1 MPAVTSTILSDGK
14 PMDPA
19 CELISI
25 DIRREVD
32 RIPRAEL
39 RVLDGDAAQQAF
51 AISDT
56 GFFAPGAKIEIKLR
70 YEGEEDR
77 CVFKGVVVRHGVEA
91 GDDGSVLVIGLKD
104 AAVRLTGARRSAVFR
119 KMTDGAIVKQLIEAA
134 ELEVGTIAETR
145 PEHAEMV
152 QYHAT
157 PWDFILSR
165 AGALGLLVV
174 VEDGKIS
181 LRKMEIEGAPKHCFS
196 YGISEIFDVEIEAD
210 AEHQYE
216 AVESVAWD
224 PKEQKPTPARKA
236 KSAHATQGNLDGGKL
251 GGAVG
256 NGTCTL
262 SHPVPV
268 VAEELQAW
276 ADARMARSRMA
287 LLRGRIAVPGFGD
300 IGLLDV
306 MEVEGIGKRF
316 NGKTL
321 VTGLRHRVDASGW
334 RTDVQFGL
342 SPEELSRKEDIRE
355 APAAGLLPAVSG
367 LQIGVVAEFED
378 DPDEELRVKV
388 ILPGVDAKQDK
399 AVWARLAAPDAGKAR
414 GYFFRPEPKDEVVVG
429 FFNDD
434 PRRPVILGAL
444 FGSKN
449 APPKVMGKPSKK
461 NDKSGIVTK
470 FGTTIQFLDPDDGA
484 KSIVLSDRH
493 ENSIS
498 MGEGGIEIK
507 SKSKGDQDS
516 ITQNSITMGKDGI
529 EITSSK
535 HLNLKI
541 DGNVTISGKEVD
553 IK

>member
-1 MPAVTSTILSDGK
+1 MPAVTPTIRSNNET
-14 PMDPA
+14 MSSA
-19 CELISI
+19 YRVISI

-32 RIPRAEL
+32 RIPQAEL
-39 RVLDGDAAQQAF
+39 RVLDGDAAKQTF

-56 GFFAPGAKIEIKLR
+56 GFFAPGAKIEIDLR
-70 YEGEEDR
+70 YEGKTDQ

-91 GDDGSVLVIGLKD
+91 GDHGSVLVIGIKD
-104 AAVRLTGARRSAVFR
+104 AAVKLTGARRSAVFR
-119 KMTDGAIVKQLIEAA
+119 KMTDGAIVKELLRAA
-134 ELEVGTIAETR
+134 SVEVGTIDDTK

-174 VEDGKIS
+174 VEDGKVS
-181 LRKMEIEGAPKHCFS
+181 LRKTEIKGAPKHSFT
-196 YGISEIFDVEIEAD
+196 YGTNEIFEVEIEAD
-210 AEHQYE
+210 AEHQYR

-224 PKEQKPTPARKA
+224 PKKQQPTAASKA
-236 KSAHATQGNLDGGKL
+236 KSDLATPGNLDGGKL
-251 GGAVG
+251 GAAIG

-262 SHPVPV
+262 SHPVPLA
-268 VAEELQAW
+268 AEELQAW
-276 ADARMARSRMA
+276 ADARLTRSRMA
-287 LLRGRIAVPGFGD
+287 LLRGRIVVPGSAG
-300 IGLLDV
+300 IKPLDV
-306 MEVEGIGKRF
+306 MAVAGIGERF

-321 VTGLRHRVDASGW
+321 VTGLRHQYDGSGW

-342 SPEELSRKEDIRE
+342 SPEGFSRKEDIRDT
-355 APAAGLLPAVSG
+355 PAAGLLPAVSG
-367 LQIGVVAEFED
+367 LQIGVVADFED
-378 DPDEELRVKV
+378 DPDKELRVKV

-399 AVWARLAAPDAGKAR
+399 AVWARLATPDAGKAR

-449 APPKVMGKPSKK
+449 APPDVMGKPSKK

-470 FGTTIQFLDPDDGA
+470 FGTKITLLDPDKGKASVSIETA
-484 KSIVLSDRH
+484 KKNKLVIDDSAESVSLSDQH
-493 ENSIS
+493 KNSITMS
-498 MGEGGIEIK
+498 KTGIEIK
-507 SKSKGDQDS
+507 SK
-516 ITQNSITMGKDGI
+516 KD
-529 EITSSK
+529 
-535 HLNLKI
+535 LNLMI
-541 DGNVTISGKEVD
+541 DGNVAIKGKKVD

>member
-1 MPAVTSTILSDGK
+1 MAAVTPTILSNGK
-14 PMDPA
+14 PMDPSY
-19 CELISI
+19 ELISI

-32 RIPRAEL
+32 RIPQAEL
-39 RVLDGDAAQQAF
+39 RVLDGDAAKQAF

-56 GFFAPGAKIEIKLR
+56 GFFEPGAKIEIKLR
-70 YEGEEDR
+70 YEGEADKS
-77 CVFKGVVVRHGVEA
+77 VFKGVVVRHGVEA
-91 GDDGSVLVIGLKD
+91 GDDGSVLVIGIKD
-104 AAVRLTGARRSAVFR
+104 AAVKLTGARRSAVFR
-119 KMTDGAIVKQLIEAA
+119 KMTDGAIVKELLRAA
-134 ELEVGTIAETR
+134 SVEVGTIAETR

-152 QYHAT
+152 QYNST

-174 VEDGKIS
+174 VEDGKVS
-181 LRKMEIEGAPKHCFS
+181 LRKTAIEGAPKHRFA
-196 YGISEIFDVEIEAD
+196 YGITEIFDVEIEAD
-210 AEHQYE
+210 AEHQYR

-224 PKEQKPTPARKA
+224 PKEQKPTAASKA
-236 KSAHATQGNLDGGKL
+236 KSVRAAQGNLDGGKL
-251 GGAVG
+251 GDAVG

-268 VAEELQAW
+268 AAEELQAW

-287 LLRGRIAVPGFGD
+287 LLRGRIAVPGFAD

-306 MEVEGIGKRF
+306 MEVAGIGKRF
-316 NGKTL
+316 NGTTL

-342 SPEELSRKEDIRE
+342 SPEAFSRKEDIRDT
-355 APAAGLLPAVSG
+355 PAAGLLPAVSG
-367 LQIGVVAEFED
+367 LQIGVVADFED
-378 DPDEELRVKV
+378 DPDKELRVKV

-449 APPKVMGKPSKK
+449 APPDVMGDPSEK

-470 FGTTIQFLDPDDGA
+470 FGTAITLLDPDKDKASVTIETANKNKLVIDDDA
-484 KSIVLSDRH
+484 KSILLSDQH
-493 ENSIS
+493 GNSIA
-498 MGEGGIEIK
+498 MGEDGIK
-507 SKSKGDQDS
+507 
-516 ITQNSITMGKDGI
+516 ITSGKDLSLTI
-529 EITSSK
+529 EGK
-535 HLNLKI
+535 KK
-541 DGNVTISGKEVD
+541 VTITGKEVD
-553 IK
+553 VK

>member
-1 MPAVTSTILSDGK
+1 MPAVTPTILSDGK

-19 CELISI
+19 YELLSI

-91 GDDGSVLVIGLKD
+91 GGDGSVLVIGLKD

-119 KMTDGAIVKQLIEAA
+119 KMTDGAIAKQLIEAA

-157 PWDFILSR
+157 PWDFILAR

-181 LRKMEIEGAPKHCFS
+181 LRKMAIEGAPRHRFA
-196 YGISEIFDVEIEAD
+196 YGITEIFDLEIEAD
-210 AEHQYE
+210 AEHQYR

-224 PKEQKPTPARKA
+224 VKEQKPTAASKA
-236 KSAHATQGNLDGGKL
+236 KSVRATQGNLDGGKL
-251 GGAVG
+251 GDAVG

-268 VAEELQAW
+268 AAEELQAW

-287 LLRGRIAVPGFGD
+287 LLRGRIAVPGFAG
-300 IGLLDV
+300 IRPLDV
-306 MEVEGIGKRF
+306 MEVAGVGKRF
-316 NGKTL
+316 NGTTL
-321 VTGLRHRVDASGW
+321 VTGFRHRVDASGW

-342 SPEELSRKEDIRE
+342 SPDELSRKEELRE

-367 LQIGVVAEFED
+367 LQIGVVADFED

-399 AVWARLAAPDAGKAR
+399 AVWARLAAPGAGKAR

-449 APPKVMGKPSKK
+449 APPDTMGKPSKK

-470 FGTTIQFLDPDDGA
+470 FGTKIQLLDPDENKASVSIETANENKLLIDDGA
-484 KSIVLSDRH
+484 GSIVLSDQH
-493 ENSIS
+493 E
-498 MGEGGIEIK
+498 
-507 SKSKGDQDS
+507 
-516 ITQNSITMGKDGI
+516 NSITMGKDGI
-529 EITSSK
+529 EIKSEK
-535 HLNLKI
+535 GK
-541 DGNVTISGKEVD
+541 VTISGKGVD
-553 IK
+553 IQ

>member
-1 MPAVTSTILSDGK
+1 MPAVTPTILSNGK

-19 CELISI
+19 YELLSL

-32 RIPRAEL
+32 RIPQAEL
-39 RVLDGDAAQQAF
+39 RVRDGDAAKQAF

-56 GFFAPGAKIEIKLR
+56 GFFEPGAKIEIKLR
-70 YEGEEDR
+70 YEGEADQ
-77 CVFKGVVVRHGVEA
+77 CVFKGMVVRHGVEA
-91 GDDGSVLVIGLKD
+91 GDDGSVLVIGIKD
-104 AAVRLTGARRSAVFR
+104 AAVKLTTARRSAVFR
-119 KMTDGAIVKQLIEAA
+119 EMTDEAIVKELLEAA
-134 ELEVGTIAETR
+134 SVEVGTIDEPK

-152 QYHAT
+152 QYHST
-157 PWDFILSR
+157 PWDFILLR

-174 VEDGKIS
+174 VEDGKVS
-181 LRKMEIEGAPKHCFS
+181 LRKTAVKNAPKHCFD

-210 AEHQYE
+210 AEHQYR

-224 PKEQKPTPARKA
+224 PKEQKPTDPLKA
-236 KSAHATQGNLDGGKL
+236 KSVRTTLGNLDGGKL
-251 GGAVG
+251 GDAVG

-268 VAEELQAW
+268 AAEELQAW

-287 LLRGRIAVPGFGD
+287 LLRGRIAVPGFAD

-316 NGKTL
+316 NGTTL

-342 SPEELSRKEDIRE
+342 SPEAFSRKEDIRDT
-355 APAAGLLPAVSG
+355 PAAGLLPAVSG
-367 LQIGVVAEFED
+367 LQIGVVAGFEE

-388 ILPGVDAKQDK
+388 ILQGVDAKEGK
-399 AVWARLAAPDAGKAR
+399 GVWARLATPDAGEAR
-414 GYFFRPEPKDEVVVG
+414 GYFFRPEPNDEVVVG

-449 APPKVMGKPSKK
+449 APPDVMGKPSGK

-470 FGTTIQFLDPDDGA
+470 FGTKITLLDPDKEKASVSIETANKNKLVIDDSA
-484 KSIVLSDRH
+484 KSILLSDQH
-493 ENSIS
+493 
-498 MGEGGIEIK
+498 G
-507 SKSKGDQDS
+507 
-516 ITQNSITMGKDGI
+516 NSITMGEKGI
-529 EITSSK
+529 EIESK
-535 HLNLKI
+535 KDLNLKI
-541 DGNVTISGKEVD
+541 DGTVTITGKEVN

>member
-1 MPAVTSTILSDGK
+1 MPAVTPTILSDGK

-19 CELISI
+19 YELLSI

-39 RVLDGDAAQQAF
+39 RVLDGDAAQQKF

-77 CVFKGVVVRHGVEA
+77 CVFKGVVVRHGVEVD
-91 GDDGSVLVIGLKD
+91 DDGSVLVIGLKD
-104 AAVRLTGARRSAVFR
+104 AAVKLTGARRSAVFR

-174 VEDGKIS
+174 VEDGKVS
-181 LRKMEIEGAPKHCFS
+181 LRKTALSGAPKHCFS

-316 NGKTL
+316 NGTTL
-321 VTGLRHRVDASGW
+321 VTGLRHRVDASGRW

-342 SPEELSRKEDIRE
+342 SPEELSRKEEFRE

-367 LQIGVVAEFED
+367 LQIGVVADFED

-449 APPKVMGKPSKK
+449 APPEAMGKPSKK

-470 FGTTIQFLDPDDGA
+470 FGTTIQLLDPDENKASVSIETANKNKLLIDDGA
-484 KSIVLSDRH
+484 KSIVLSDQH
-493 ENSIS
+493 KNSIT

-507 SKSKGDQDS
+507 SK
-516 ITQNSITMGKDGI
+516 KD
-529 EITSSK
+529 
-535 HLNLKI
+535 LNLKI
-541 DGNVTISGKEVD
+541 DGNVTISGKKVD